1 MKEFSM
7 NEQEIK
13 QAAIEFKKALIEWK
27 SREKIVRVASIH
39 RPEWDDDDIQKS
51 IQFNTRL
58 VRPVLEAF
66 EPPRLYQRLFI
77 QVKQHCLTD

>member
-39 RPEWDDDDIQKS
+39 RPEWD
-51 IQFNTRL
+51 
-58 VRPVLEAF
+58 E
-66 EPPRLYQRLFI
+66 
-77 QVKQHCLTD
+77 